1 MSISELGD
9 ALKAIENI
17 TNVKEEKTD
26 NDGAAYSFGSLDY
39 YNDEVGIMSYTY
51 LIQTRGEVKLVTFSN
66 SFEYDTIGL
75 YSNTRLFK
83 MVNDFNSTYM
93 GYKAFV
99 LEKRK
104 DESNIGLNFK
114 REKNGAIIVTFNT
127 DLVFY
132 RHADLFKEET
142 KKSFTICLNILSN
155 APSLFSGMMTEYGI
169 RHKNISNE
177 SM

>member
-1 MSISELGD
+1 MSISELGGV
-9 ALKAIENI
+9 LKTIENI

-26 NDGAAYSFGSLDY
+26 SDVAYSFGSLDY

-51 LIQTRGEVKLVTFSN
+51 LIQTRNEVKLVTLSN

-75 YSNTRLFK
+75 YSDTRLFK

-104 DESNIGLNFK
+104 DESIIGLSLK
-114 REKNGAIIVTFNT
+114 RDMNDTLSVTFNT
-127 DLVFY
+127 DLLFY
-132 RHADLFKEET
+132 RHTDLSKEET
-142 KKSFTICLNILSN
+142 KRSFTICLNILSN
-155 APSLFSGMMTEYGI
+155 APSLFSEMMTKYGI

-177 SM
+177 NM

>member
-9 ALKAIENI
+9 VLKTIENI

-26 NDGAAYSFGSLDY
+26 NDGVYSFGSLDY
-39 YNDEVGIMSYTY
+39 SNDEVDIMSYTY
-51 LIQTRGEVKLVTFSN
+51 LIQTRSEVKLVTFSN

-83 MVNDFNSTYM
+83 MVNDFNSIYM

-99 LEKRK
+99 LEKRG
-104 DESNIGLNFK
+104 SNTGLNFK
-114 REKNGAIIVTFNT
+114 REKNDTLAVTFNT

-142 KKSFTICLNILSN
+142 KKAFTICLNILSN
-155 APSLFSGMMTEYGI
+155 APSLFSEMMTEYGI

-177 SM
+177 NA